1 MDGKHVG
8 KTGVKTVAGEYMIA
22 IGDSI
27 TAGTNSTFITP
38 LSQDNYAAYL
48 SKRMGYKLFNLAYPM
63 ATSRSA
69 LSQAKRMEEIAR
81 HRGRKAALAVVMIG
95 ANDVFRNRPAKEFEE
110 NLSHIVAAAKKCSN
124 KVVVLG
130 LPDLRHFSGIRSRSA
145 PFFHAI
151 YGAIGMKVLSPAT
164 WKRFDQFD
172 RIIRNVAKRNKVY
185 FVDVHAHSFSKEDL
199 GVDRLHA
206 GRRGHVRISEYI
218 YRMLSK
224 SKGRK

>member
-1 MDGKHVG
+1 MFLNGKSKKKPG
-8 KTGVKTVAGEYMIA
+8 TNAREYMVA

-38 LSQDNYAAYL
+38 TSQDNYAAYL
-48 SKRMGYKLFNLAYPM
+48 AKRMGYTLVNLAYPM

-69 LSQAKRMEEIAR
+69 LSQAQRMKEIAR
-81 HRGRKAALAVVMIG
+81 HRGKKAALAVIMIG
-95 ANDVFRNRPAKEFEE
+95 ANDVFRNRPAKEFED
-110 NLSHIVAAAKKCSN
+110 NLSRIIAAAKKCAR

-130 LPDLRHFSGIRSRSA
+130 LPNLRHFSGIRSRSA

-151 YGAIGMKVLSPAT
+151 YWAIGMRVLSPAT

-172 RIIRNVAKRNKVY
+172 CIIQRTAKHNKAY
-185 FVDVHAHSFSKEDL
+185 FVDVHAHSFTKEDL

-206 GRRGHVRISEYI
+206 GRRGHARISEYI
-218 YRMLSK
+218 YSMLSK
-224 SKGRK
+224 HKK